1 MDNTTVSVITYV
13 ARERAGQSDTVDGQA
28 VIVAVRVLKTVE
40 MVNGWLSSGEV
51 VVWLATG
58 TLVKVVDFEHL
69 RVVGKP
75 PVELPLVA
83 LVGGITSCDVLSRDE
98 MMAEEEALLLG
109 FLTPE
114 LHEGRNGTAELERM
128 ADGTAE
134 DETLAEEEIRG
145 GTAEE
150 LAVTED
156 DTTVLEL
163 ARDTLVEDIEI
174 AVGVTVAVVQEVVT
188 TPSLI

>member
-1 MDNTTVSVITYV
+1 M
-13 ARERAGQSDTVDGQA
+13 
-28 VIVAVRVLKTVE
+28 
-40 MVNGWLSSGEV
+40 
-51 VVWLATG
+51 
-58 TLVKVVDFEHL
+58 VDFEHL

-163 ARDTLVEDIEI
+163 ARDALVEDIEI
-174 AVGVTVAVVQEVVT
+174 AV
-188 TPSLI
+188 